1 MPIFWSLDPLL
12 HHTLS
17 DILCERTL
25 GDLKVTQVA
34 LLSGLL
40 LSVCYPI
47 MHKMLLKIFKT
58 YRTIN
63 PACKQIVVLH
73 HAMEA
78 LVLSSFT
85 PIFTSA
91 ILRAFFQVHDIDQVV
106 SDVRMCAHLSVII
119 MFMYFMEIMA
129 RYESPRLIV
138 LFHHILACGDGIM
151 VMWFATSVMVK
162 TGAVLVYFICF
173 ETLTFTGLF
182 MYRVCAEN
190 KYTSKVIFLGII
202 VFGITRPLQVLI
214 IGGIAYGSWND
225 ESQENLLII
234 FQCVVTLVLS
244 ILQLFTLKIHYAVW
258 KKVTLMSEKIP
269 KKIDAVSNTKG
280 KEFDEENQENE

>member
-1 MPIFWSLDPLL
+1 MAISWSLDPLL

-17 DILCERTL
+17 KVLCEQIL

-40 LSVCYPI
+40 LSVCYPF
-47 MHKMLLKIFKT
+47 MHKMLLKIFKA
-58 YRTIN
+58 YRAIN

-78 LVLSSFT
+78 LVLSFLT
-85 PIFTSA
+85 PIFTNSM
-91 ILRAFFQVHDIDQVV
+91 LRAFFQIHDIDAVV
-106 SDVRMCAHLSVII
+106 YDIKMCAHLSVMI
-119 MFMYFMEIMA
+119 MFMYFMEIAA
-129 RYESPRLIV
+129 RYESPRILV

-151 VMWFATSVMVK
+151 VMWCATSVMVK

-173 ETLTFTGLF
+173 EALTFAGLF

-190 KYTSKVIFLGII
+190 KYTSKVIFLGMII
-202 VFGITRPLQVLI
+202 FGITRPLQVLV

-225 ESQENLLII
+225 ETQENWQII
-234 FQCVVTLVLS
+234 FQSAVTLVLS

-258 KKVTLMSEKIP
+258 KKVTLISERIP
-269 KKIDAVSNTKG
+269 G
-280 KEFDEENQENE
+280 KLDTVGNKNQEEYDEELQGNK